1 MEKIRLEAT
10 EKSPGIFFDPQD
22 KTFEMEGNSRPENV
36 RDFFI
41 PVIEKLRKNLDEF
54 MNREE
59 ALTPEHPL
67 KCTFKLEYFNSSSA
81 KFISDML
88 VIIGN
93 YNKKGLPVKLYWYFK
108 EGDEDM
114 LEVGEDFSEM
124 IDMPFQMVMIE
135 R

>member
-1 MEKIRLEAT
+1 MKKIRLEAT
-10 EKSPGIFFDPQD
+10 DKSPGIFFDPQN

-41 PVIEKLRKNLDEF
+41 PVMEKLRKNFEEF
-54 MNREE
+54 LGQKDSVTEE
-59 ALTPEHPL
+59 KPL
-67 KCTFKLEYFNSSSA
+67 KCMFKLEYFNSSSA
-81 KFISDML
+81 KFISDIL
-88 VIIGN
+88 VMIGN
-93 YNKKGLPVKLYWYFK
+93 YHKKGMPVKLYWYFK

>member
-10 EKSPGIFFDPQD
+10 DKSPGIFFDPQN
-22 KTFEMEGNSRPENV
+22 KTFEMEGVSRPENV

-41 PVIEKLRKNLDEF
+41 PVMEKLRKNLEEFLGQKESVTDEK
-54 MNREE
+54 
-59 ALTPEHPL
+59 PL

-81 KFISDML
+81 KFISDIL
-88 VIIGN
+88 VMIGN
-93 YNKKGLPVKLYWYFK
+93 YHKKGMPVKLYWYFK
-108 EGDEDM
+108 EGDEDI